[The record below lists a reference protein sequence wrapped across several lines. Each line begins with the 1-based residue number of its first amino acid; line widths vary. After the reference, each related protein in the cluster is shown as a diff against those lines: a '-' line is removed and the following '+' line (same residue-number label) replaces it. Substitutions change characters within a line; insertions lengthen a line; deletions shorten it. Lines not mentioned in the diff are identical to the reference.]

1 MRKYC
6 DIVTTATCMIPAL
19 NYGENTMDLLVS
31 GYLLNHS
38 YGDREQ
44 LV

>member
-1 MRKYC
+1 
-6 DIVTTATCMIPAL
+6 MIPAL
-19 NYGENTMDLLVS
+19 NYGENMMDLLVS